1 MLLADTTNFSLDTGH
16 ASTPSS
22 QMLIG
27 NKNIILKDILNRKL
41 SLEYRTSIEKTG
53 KAYDQAK
60 QTYILNS

>member
-1 MLLADTTNFSLDTGH
+1 
-16 ASTPSS
+16 
-22 QMLIG
+22 MLIG